1 MSGQSKPRILCLS
14 RSTSRLR
21 VIVSHLSHEEF
32 EAVAASTPEEA
43 VAFCTANHVTAIVL
57 DSEFVTESGW
67 TVAQSFRMVAP
78 HLPIVLVRANHD
90 HEVPVGIDAVAAG
103 ADLVIG
109 ALKMLLAN
117 GTPDGHGSTV
127 NQPNPPPKRQF
138 KLSAAVNIIPG
149 DDGKA
154 SDS

>member
-1 MSGQSKPRILCLS
+1 MSDRRKHRILCLS

-21 VIVSHLSHEEF
+21 LIVSHLSHEEF
-32 EAVAASTPEEA
+32 EAVTASTPEEA
-43 VAFCTANHVTAIVL
+43 VALCTASHVTAIVL

-78 HLPIVLVRANHD
+78 HLPIVLVKANHD

-103 ADLVIG
+103 AELVIG
-109 ALKMLLAN
+109 TLKMLLAN
-117 GTPDGHGSTV
+117 STPDGHDSTV
-127 NQPNPPPKRQF
+127 TQSNPPPKRQF
-138 KLSAAVNIIPG
+138 KLSAAVSIIPG
-149 DDGKA
+149 DEGKA

>member
-1 MSGQSKPRILCLS
+1 MSGQTKPRILCLS
-14 RSTSRLR
+14 RSTSQLR
-21 VIVSHLSHEEF
+21 VIVSHLPHEEF

-78 HLPIVLVRANHD
+78 HLPIVLVKANHD

-103 ADLVIG
+103 ADVVIG
-109 ALKMLLAN
+109 TLKRLLAN
-117 GTPDGHGSTV
+117 GTPERHDAALP
-127 NQPNPPPKRQF
+127 QPKVPFVRQF
-138 KLSAAVNIIPG
+138 KTGAAVNKIPE
-149 DDGKA
+149 DDGEP
-154 SDS
+154 SGG